1 MKEVKMQNHLVQILK
16 KYNLRRGLINKLV
29 VNPLTF
35 IFRDDADDELRW
47 SYYKSVCKELKIKDR
62 IIRFHGMDSEKA
74 SEKKIKGHVEEKL
87 FQKYGL
93 EVQYGTNKTDLIK
106 DGNSYASLKGGKKI
120 QWGMH
125 VIKKLPK
132 DLQELF
138 GPWISTFKENSLYY
152 KRLDF
157 GNNIVNCLDN
167 RELRRY
173 LINYYFRKNEDVPYL
188 IVKDIKDGTYYRI
201 TYTDL
206 IDVLVENLE
215 FYVTKDKVKVVG
227 RMDLGNKKKMVIFEI
242 EPRSCKSNY
251 ILMHGESSRIIK
263 IIEKYNID
271 VKETYKQNAN

>member
-1 MKEVKMQNHLVQILK
+1 MQNHLVQILK